1 MAVKIDEQTKLVA
14 LAKIKLGQ
22 KPREVSD
29 ELGISYSQALR
40 LSKDLTEAERKNA
53 TLELFDLPELTLQ
66 TLLKAVKENLAIPGE
81 VFGIEEAIEGE
92 IANLQDEIDGLKAL
106 DENFTEAA
114 GVLANKIK
122 EIALTSSTPDT
133 VYMLAKA
140 LSELQVSF
148 FAKSTNVQ
156 VNNFDTAKYE
166 EFLSD

>member
-92 IANLQDEIDGLKAL
+92 IANLQDEIG
-106 DENFTEAA
+106 
-114 GVLANKIK
+114 G
-122 EIALTSSTPDT
+122 
-133 VYMLAKA
+133 
-140 LSELQVSF
+140 
-148 FAKSTNVQ
+148 
-156 VNNFDTAKYE
+156 
-166 EFLSD
+166 